1 MAVLAEQPSRR
12 WTYEEYAR
20 LDDEQRY
27 EIIDGEL
34 LMAPAPDIPHQEWLG
49 ELYERMVAHV
59 KSHRLGKVYFAP
71 VDVVLTADN
80 VVQPDLIFIANG
92 NLSILKTRGVFG
104 APDLLVELISPPSV
118 RRDRYVKK
126 ALYARFGV
134 KEYWI
139 AEPGNKALEI
149 WTLRNQQ
156 FDLHCMIEERGKV
169 TSLVLPGLKFDLSE
183 IAGS

>member
-1 MAVLAEQPSRR
+1 
-12 WTYEEYAR
+12 
-20 LDDEQRY
+20 
-27 EIIDGEL
+27 
-34 LMAPAPDIPHQEWLG
+34 
-49 ELYERMVAHV
+49 
-59 KSHRLGKVYFAP
+59 
-71 VDVVLTADN
+71 
-80 VVQPDLIFIANG
+80 
-92 NLSILKTRGVFG
+92 
-104 APDLLVELISPPSV
+104 
-118 RRDRYVKK
+118 VKK

-139 AEPGNKALEI
+139 AEPGNKALET